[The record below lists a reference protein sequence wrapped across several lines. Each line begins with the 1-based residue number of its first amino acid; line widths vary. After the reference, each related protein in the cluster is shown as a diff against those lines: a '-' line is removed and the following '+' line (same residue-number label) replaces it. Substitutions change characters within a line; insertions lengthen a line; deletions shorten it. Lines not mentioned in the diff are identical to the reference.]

1 MVTKSLTRQSV
12 IAPSSTQDSATMNRL
27 LVAAVISPRFRGKLL
42 SDSRS
47 ALHAGF
53 NGEYFPLSQ
62 PAYSAVTSI
71 KANTLSDFIRI
82 LNEKV
87 PFALV

>member
-1 MVTKSLTRQSV
+1 MVTKNLTRQPV
-12 IAPSSTQDSATMNRL
+12 IAPSSTQDTATMNRL

-42 SDSRS
+42 SDSQS
-47 ALHAGF
+47 ALLAGF
-53 NGEYFPLSQ
+53 NGEFFPLSQ

-71 KANTLSDFIRI
+71 KANTLSDFVRI